1 MPLEPRTRKMI
12 DILEKILPRPG
23 AASGPELRARMHE
36 LVVSA
41 GGDKEPVH
49 AVEDRTIPGPAGE
62 IPVRIYRPSA
72 ATGLPVLVYFHGGG
86 WVICDLE
93 THDPT
98 CRAISNGADCVVVSV
113 DYRLAPEHKFPA
125 AADDAYAAT
134 AWVAAHAS
142 ELGADASRVAV
153 GGDSAGGNL
162 TAAVALMARDRGGP
176 PLAFQ
181 VLVYPVLD
189 LASESASRKENG
201 EGYFLTS
208 AGMTW
213 YEEQYLRDDADRK
226 NVLASPLLA
235 GDLTG
240 LPPALVV
247 TAEYDPL
254 RDEGEAYGRRLTEA
268 GVPATVSRYDGMFH
282 GFLAFAGVLDGATR
296 AQAEV
301 FSALRTAFG
310 A

>member
-1 MPLEPRTRKMI
+1 MI
-12 DILEKILPRPG
+12 DVLEKILPRPG
-23 AASGPELRARMHE
+23 DASGPELRARMHE

-62 IPVRIYRPSA
+62 IPVRVYRPSA
-72 ATGLPVLVYFHGGG
+72 ATGLPVLVYLHGGG

-134 AWVAAHAS
+134 AWVAQHAQ
-142 ELGADASRVAV
+142 ELGADASRVAI

-162 TAAVALMARDRGGP
+162 TAAVALMARERAGP

-181 VLVYPVLD
+181 VLIYPVLD

-201 EGYFLTS
+201 EGYFLTA

-235 GDLTG
+235 GDLAG

-282 GFLAFAGVLDGATR
+282 GFLAFAGALDGATR

-301 FSALRTAFG
+301 FAALRTAFG
-310 A
+310 T

>member
-1 MPLEPRTRKMI
+1 
-12 DILEKILPRPG
+12 
-23 AASGPELRARMHE
+23 
-36 LVVSA
+36 
-41 GGDKEPVH
+41 
-49 AVEDRTIPGPAGE
+49 
-62 IPVRIYRPSA
+62 VRIYSPSA
-72 ATGLPVLVYFHGGG
+72 ATDLPVLVYLHGGG

-134 AWVAAHAS
+134 AWVAQHAQ
-142 ELGADASRVAV
+142 ELGADASRVAI

-162 TAAVALMARDRGGP
+162 TAAVALMARERAGP
-176 PLAFQ
+176 PLSFQ
-181 VLVYPVLD
+181 VLIYPVLD

-201 EGYFLTS
+201 EGYFLTA

-235 GDLTG
+235 GDLAG

-282 GFLAFAGVLDGATR
+282 GFLAFAGALDGATR

-301 FSALRTAFG
+301 FAALRTAFG
-310 A
+310 T

>member
-1 MPLEPRTRKMI
+1 MI
-12 DILEKILPRPG
+12 DVLEKILPRPG

-36 LVVSA
+36 LAMSA
-41 GGDKEPVH
+41 GGDKEPVY

-62 IPVRIYRPSA
+62 IPVRVYRPSA
-72 ATGLPVLVYFHGGG
+72 ATGLPVLVYLHGGG

-134 AWVAAHAS
+134 AWVAQHAQ
-142 ELGADASRVAV
+142 ELGADASRVAI

-162 TAAVALMARDRGGP
+162 TAAVALMARERAGP

-181 VLVYPVLD
+181 VLIYPVLD

-201 EGYFLTS
+201 EGYFLTT

-235 GDLTG
+235 GDLAG

-268 GVPATVSRYDGMFH
+268 GVPATVSRYEGMFH
-282 GFLAFAGVLDGATR
+282 GFLAFAGALDGATR

-301 FSALRTAFG
+301 FAALRTAFG
-310 A
+310 T

>member
-1 MPLEPRTRKMI
+1 MI
-12 DILEKILPRPG
+12 DVLEKILPRPG
-23 AASGPELRARMHE
+23 AASAPELRARMHE

-62 IPVRIYRPSA
+62 IPVRVYRPSA
-72 ATGLPVLVYFHGGG
+72 ATGLPVLVYLHGGG

-98 CRAISNGADCVVVSV
+98 CRAISNGAGCVVVSV

-134 AWVAAHAS
+134 AWVAQHAQ
-142 ELGADASRVAV
+142 ELGADASRVAI

-162 TAAVALMARDRGGP
+162 TAAVALMARERAGP
-176 PLAFQ
+176 PLSFQ
-181 VLVYPVLD
+181 VLIYPVLD

-201 EGYFLTS
+201 EGYFLTA

-235 GDLTG
+235 DDLAG

-254 RDEGEAYGRRLTEA
+254 RDEGEAYGRRLNEA

-282 GFLAFAGVLDGATR
+282 GFLAFAGALDDATR

-301 FSALRTAFG
+301 FAALRTAFG
-310 A
+310 T

>member
-1 MPLEPRTRKMI
+1 MI
-12 DILEKILPRPG
+12 DVLEKILPRPG

-134 AWVAAHAS
+134 AWVAQHAQ
-142 ELGADASRVAV
+142 ELGADASRVAI

-162 TAAVALMARDRGGP
+162 TAAVALMAREREGP
-176 PLAFQ
+176 PLSFQ
-181 VLVYPVLD
+181 VLIYPVLD

-201 EGYFLTS
+201 EGYFLTA

-235 GDLTG
+235 GDLAG

-282 GFLAFAGVLDGATR
+282 GFLAFAGALDGATR

-301 FSALRTAFG
+301 FAALRTAFG
-310 A
+310 T

>member
-1 MPLEPRTRKMI
+1 
-12 DILEKILPRPG
+12 
-23 AASGPELRARMHE
+23 MHE

-41 GGDKEPVH
+41 GGDKERVH

-181 VLVYPVLD
+181 VLIYPVLD

-201 EGYFLTS
+201 EGYFLTA

-235 GDLTG
+235 DDLAG

-254 RDEGEAYGRRLTEA
+254 RDEGEAYGRRLNEA

-282 GFLAFAGVLDGATR
+282 GFLAFAGALDGATR
-296 AQAEV
+296 AQGEV
-301 FSALRTAFG
+301 FAALRTAFG
-310 A
+310 T